1 MIIHY
6 FVCTSNR
13 SYFYIYFIEKH
24 LATFVQMLQM
34 FSRLSFCYLTHS
46 ISVSVSVVCLMHG
59 HVRITNPLWRR
70 VWQRSHPHNLSITG
84 ITILTKEE
92 VFVTINSVLITG
104 TSFFF
109 ILFSY
114 ISIAAVI
121 LVICVIWLSMRNALQ
136 WYCRSLS
143 LSLKY

>member
-1 MIIHY
+1 
-6 FVCTSNR
+6 
-13 SYFYIYFIEKH
+13 
-24 LATFVQMLQM
+24 MLHM
-34 FSRLSFCYLTHS
+34 FSRLSFCYFTHS

-59 HVRITNPLWRR
+59 HARINKPLWRH
-70 VWQRSHPHNLSITG
+70 VWQRSHLHNLSITG

-104 TSFFF
+104 TSYFF
-109 ILFSY
+109 ILFYFHFIYFTTFCRGFFILIFHFIWLCFISY
-114 ISIAAVI
+114 FISIAAVI
-121 LVICVIWLSMRNALQ
+121 LVICVIWLSMRNTPQ